1 MRASDPDGQE
11 SGDLE
16 CLLDKIARGFNLLPT
31 TTSGMYSNQS
41 TIDSSLN
48 CIAEENQRRLMV
60 LGQAHVNSTNMMDP
74 LFIQHQHIEH
84 NFDHVCGLLRELR
97 SDLTALQEL
106 KSKGGNIL
114 QKIESVCKMMEQGDF
129 DKDKNF
135 IPASV

>member
-1 MRASDPDGQE
+1 
-11 SGDLE
+11 
-16 CLLDKIARGFNLLPT
+16 
-31 TTSGMYSNQS
+31 
-41 TIDSSLN
+41 
-48 CIAEENQRRLMV
+48 MV
-60 LGQAHVNSTNMMDP
+60 LGQAHMYSTNTMDP

-106 KSKGGNIL
+106 KSKGGDIL

-135 IPASV
+135 IPDSV